1 MNSLNREELARQIW
15 HAGVAAVDAR
25 QLVRHSL
32 RIDAGALWVGPRS
45 YPLATLGRVEI
56 VGTGKA
62 GAGMV
67 RGALDLLAPALPPG
81 QLSGWV
87 NVPADCVGLTPPVV
101 LHPARPAGLNEPTAA
116 GVAGATEILARV
128 ARLGPRDLCL
138 VLLSGGGSALL
149 PAPAPG
155 LSLADKQAV
164 TRVLMQ
170 SGATIHELNTVRKQ
184 LSAIKGGGLARAI
197 RAGHTETLI
206 ISDVV
211 GDPLDI
217 IASGPTVPDTGSP
230 AAALAVLDRL
240 GVRPPAIPPHVFT
253 WLQQKAVD
261 QPTSPAPTTTLHNT
275 LIGRNQTALAAS
287 AAAATAAGCDVLD
300 LGSNNTGEA
309 TEVGQALA
317 RLAREQQASRGPN
330 RPPLCLLS
338 GGEPVVRLPPASDRG
353 LGGRNQQLALA
364 ALIEWYFA
372 TEDFPAANSATPAPV
387 LLSGGTDGEDGP
399 TDAAGA
405 LATLEIARRA
415 RDLQL
420 DPHQFL
426 RRCDAWHFFD
436 RCGGLL
442 KTGPTHTNVMDLR
455 VVIV

>member
-67 RGALDLLAPALPPG
+67 RGALDLLAPALPPD

-240 GVRPPAIPPHVFT
+240 GVRPPAIPP
-253 WLQQKAVD
+253 
-261 QPTSPAPTTTLHNT
+261 PRLH
-275 LIGRNQTALAAS
+275 LAAAES
-287 AAAATAAGCDVLD
+287 GRPTD
-300 LGSNNTGEA
+300 LPRSHHHPP
-309 TEVGQALA
+309 QH
-317 RLAREQQASRGPN
+317 PH
-330 RPPLCLLS
+330 RPQ
-338 GGEPVVRLPPASDRG
+338 SDR
-353 LGGRNQQLALA
+353 
-364 ALIEWYFA
+364 
-372 TEDFPAANSATPAPV
+372 
-387 LLSGGTDGEDGP
+387 
-399 TDAAGA
+399 
-405 LATLEIARRA
+405 ARR
-415 RDLQL
+415 QC
-420 DPHQFL
+420 
-426 RRCDAWHFFD
+426 RRRH
-436 RCGGLL
+436 RRRL
-442 KTGPTHTNVMDLR
+442 
-455 VVIV
+455 